1 MADSPTRTDTETDLT
16 AEAGR
21 SVRSHPS
28 PEHMELKHRVH
39 RRLVERINLERLA
52 EIDAPRVRRE
62 VREAVAALVAEENAG
77 LEREVAERLI
87 EEVLNEVFGLGP
99 LEPLMSDPTISDIL
113 VTTPKLV
120 HIERDGKLVKTSVR
134 FKG

>member
-1 MADSPTRTDTETDLT
+1 MD
-16 AEAGR
+16 
-21 SVRSHPS
+21 
-28 PEHMELKHRVH
+28 LKHRVH

-62 VREAVAALVAEENAG
+62 VREAVAALVAEEDAG
-77 LEREVAERLI
+77 LERDVGERLI

-99 LEPLMSDPTISDIL
+99 LEPLMADPTISDIL

-120 HIERDGKLVKTSVR
+120 HVERDGKLVKNAGPFQGQCPPAADYSEDR
-134 FKG
+134 LLHRASHR

>member
-1 MADSPTRTDTETDLT
+1 
-16 AEAGR
+16 
-21 SVRSHPS
+21 
-28 PEHMELKHRVH
+28 MELKHRIH

-77 LEREVAERLI
+77 LDSDVEERLI

-113 VTTPKLV
+113 VTTPELV
-120 HIERDGKLVKTSVR
+120 HIERNGKLVKTSVR
-134 FKG
+134 F